1 MACVRSPD
9 LKSPI
14 PEVRVSV
21 VGGFGRGLEMQ
32 IRSGDGSKNEEEIDL
47 HLSAPDL
54 VKSFV
59 IVQLKPPIR

>member
-1 MACVRSPD
+1 
-9 LKSPI
+9 
-14 PEVRVSV
+14 
-21 VGGFGRGLEMQ
+21 MQ